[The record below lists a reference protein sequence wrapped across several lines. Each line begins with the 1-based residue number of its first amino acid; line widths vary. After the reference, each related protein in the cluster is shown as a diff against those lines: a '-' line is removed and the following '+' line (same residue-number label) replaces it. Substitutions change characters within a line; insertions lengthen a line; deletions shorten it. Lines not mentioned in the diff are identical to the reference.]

1 MGRAAR
7 GVVTATL
14 AVIGVA
20 AAGLGLVA
28 GRPAEPTAASPYQT
42 ESVGK
47 GVVRKTVS
55 DTGVIADRYTYSIR
69 PEADPVL
76 LAMHGQETEQA
87 GSQGSSSSS
96 TETATYTLDE
106 VKVGPG
112 ERVEKG
118 DVLAVV
124 LDADDEKI
132 DVEAPFDGIVR
143 SVTSAKKAVLTEVAT
158 LGVGRSEVV
167 VEVSQY
173 DVVRLAADKN
183 VELSLDT
190 DRTGFDGTIAEI
202 AQSATSTDSGSSG
215 TGSDGTV
222 QTYQVI
228 IRVSGLP
235 KSARIGMSVST
246 KITISSRDQVLS
258 VPLTA
263 VADQNGDS
271 TVRLLRADGSVL
283 VRPVTVGLV
292 GDTRVE
298 ISKGLRAG
306 DAVIIGDAGQ
316 GAQPPAAPFGG
327 GPFDDDGGTGGAAA
341 EGTGR

>member
-7 GVVTATL
+7 GVATATL

-20 AAGLGLVA
+20 AAGLGLVL
-28 GRPAEPTAASPYQT
+28 GRPAAPTAGSSHLT

-76 LAMHGQETEQA
+76 LAVHGQETEQS
-87 GSQGSSSSS
+87 GSQGSTSGS

-106 VKVGPG
+106 LKVGPG

-118 DVLAVV
+118 DLLAVV
-124 LDADDEKI
+124 RDADDEKV
-132 DVEAPFDGIVR
+132 DVDAPFDGVVR
-143 SVTSAKKAVLTEVAT
+143 SVSSAKQAVLTEVAT

-173 DVVRLAADKN
+173 DVIRLAEDKN

-202 AQSATSTDSGSSG
+202 AQSATSNGSSDG
-215 TGSDGTV
+215 AGSDAAV

-228 IRVSGLP
+228 IRVSRLP
-235 KSARIGMSVST
+235 KSARIGMSVSS
-246 KITISSRDQVLS
+246 KITISSRDQALS

-271 TVRLLRADGSVL
+271 TVRLLRADGTIE

-298 ISKGLRAG
+298 ITKGLRTG
-306 DAVIIGDAGQ
+306 DDVIIGDAGQ
-316 GAQPPAAPFGG
+316 GAPQPAPQFGG
-327 GPFDDDGGTGGAAA
+327 GPFDDDSAGGGTAAG
-341 EGTGR
+341 ETGR

>member
-7 GVVTATL
+7 GVATATL

-20 AAGLGLVA
+20 AAGLGLVL
-28 GRPAEPTAASPYQT
+28 GRPAQPTTASLPPT

-55 DTGVIADRYTYSIR
+55 DTGLIADRYTYSIR

-76 LAMHGQETEQA
+76 LAVHGEETDQA
-87 GSQGSSSSS
+87 GSQSSTSGS

-118 DVLAVV
+118 DLLAVV

-143 SVTSAKKAVLTEVAT
+143 TVNSAKKAALTEVAT

-173 DVVRLAADKN
+173 DVVRLAKDKN

-202 AQSATSTDSGSSG
+202 AQSATSPD
-215 TGSDGTV
+215 GSDGTDSGGAV
-222 QTYQVI
+222 QTYQVV
-228 IRVSGLP
+228 IRVSALP
-235 KSARIGMSVST
+235 KSARIGMSVSS

-258 VPLTA
+258 VPVTA
-263 VADQNGDS
+263 VADQNGAS
-271 TVRLLRADGSVL
+271 TVRLLGADGTVL
-283 VRPVTVGLV
+283 VRPVSVGLV

-298 ISKGLRAG
+298 ITKGLRAG
-306 DAVIIGDAGQ
+306 DAVIIGDAGATGQ
-316 GAQPPAAPFGG
+316 QPAAPFGG
-327 GPFDDDGGTGGAAA
+327 GPFDDGGGTGGTAA
-341 EGTGR
+341 EGAGR